1 MYKQKQKPKE
11 GRLSRHVL
19 LSAMIAGIAVA
30 IVFTVTPWNFIPT
43 EVTEDVTV
51 IANTEYG
58 CVGES
63 QYGLNVVVPECNAK
77 VGDTVSATFNVP
89 SGKLN
94 GYWQELERRQNPMV
108 DEWDKN
114 VSGSGLSP

>member
-1 MYKQKQKPKE
+1 MYNQKQTE
-11 GRLSRHVL
+11 GILSRRIL
-19 LSAMIAGIAVA
+19 LYAMIAGIAVA
-30 IVFTVTPWNFIPT
+30 IVFTVAPWNYIPT

-63 QYGLNVVVPECNAK
+63 QHGMIVVVHECNAQS
-77 VGDTVSATFNVP
+77 GETVSATFNIP

-94 GYWQELERRQNPMV
+94 GYWDELERRQNPMV
-108 DEWDKN
+108 DAWDKN
-114 VSGSGLSP
+114 VSGSGISP

>member
-1 MYKQKQKPKE
+1 MYKQQQNE
-11 GRLSRHVL
+11 GRLSRRVL
-19 LSAMIAGIAVA
+19 FSAMIAGIIVA
-30 IVFTVTPWNFIPT
+30 IVFTVTPWNYVPT
-43 EVTEDVTV
+43 EVIEDVTV
-51 IANTEYG
+51 IATTEYG

-63 QYGLNVVVPECNAK
+63 QYGLSVIVPECSAK

-94 GYWQELERRQNPMV
+94 GYWQELERRQNPMI
-108 DEWDKN
+108 DEWDRN

>member
-1 MYKQKQKPKE
+1 MYEQRQKE
-11 GRLSRHVL
+11 GKLSRRVL

-43 EVTEDVTV
+43 QITEDVTV

-63 QYGLNVVVPECNAK
+63 KYGISVVVPDCSAK

-94 GYWQELERRQNPMV
+94 GYLEELEGRQNPMV
-108 DEWDKN
+108 DAWDRS
-114 VSGSGLSP
+114 VSGSGFSP

>member
-1 MYKQKQKPKE
+1 MYKQKQKE
-11 GRLSRHVL
+11 GMLSRRVL
-19 LSAMIAGIAVA
+19 LSAIIAGVAVA

-51 IANTEYG
+51 IANMEYG

-63 QYGLNVVVPECNAK
+63 QYGISVVVPECSTK

-94 GYWQELERRQNPMV
+94 GYWEELERRQNPMV
-108 DEWDKN
+108 DTWDRN
-114 VSGSGLSP
+114 VSGSGFSP

>member
-1 MYKQKQKPKE
+1 MYKQKQKE
-11 GRLSRHVL
+11 GRLSRRAL
-19 LSAMIAGIAVA
+19 MSALIAGIAVV

-43 EVTEDVTV
+43 EVVEDVTV
-51 IANTEYG
+51 IANIEHG

-63 QYGLNVVVPECNAK
+63 QYGISVVVPECSAQ

-108 DEWDKN
+108 DEWDRN
-114 VSGSGLSP
+114 VDGTGLSP